1 MFKSNREFISIVQNS
16 LNSLSNDMF
25 ISPKLILNIGRDIV
39 SDFLKKDSESR
50 RVTTISEGWAELE
63 CLPMV
68 EVPVTECSD
77 LDTRLCT
84 KLMRTKD
91 KIPETFSG
99 YYGNLIKQVASI
111 NFGQFYDFIRSPRL
125 WKDIQNRPFKD
136 NRIKYY
142 FFINGY
148 IYIPN
153 SDVESIRVEALFKN
167 KWEVD
172 ILNKKQCSTC
182 KEGCVKPLDYE
193 FVCPDYL
200 LNPVQAET
208 VNKLINKFN
217 IPIDER
223 IDLNSYQ
230 KTEQKQ

>member
-1 MFKSNREFISIVQNS
+1 MSKTNRDFVSVVNNT
-16 LNSLSNDMF
+16 LNSNNNDMF
-25 ISPKLILNIGRDIV
+25 ISPKFILSVGRDV
-39 SDFLKKDSESR
+39 LSDFLKKDSESR
-50 RVTTISEGWAELE
+50 RITTLSEGWSELE

-77 LDTRLCT
+77 LDIKLCT

-91 KIPETFSG
+91 KLPETFSG

-153 SDVESIRVEALFKN
+153 SDVENIRVEALFKY

-172 ILNKKQCSTC
+172 IVNTKNCPTC
-182 KEGCVKPLDYE
+182 KETCVKPLDYE
-193 FVCPDYL
+193 FVSPDYL
-200 LNPVQAET
+200 LNSVQTET
-208 VNKLINKFN
+208 INKILTKFKIN
-217 IPIDER
+217 PDNK
-223 IDLNSYQ
+223 IDLNEYN
-230 KTEQKQ
+230 KTQGK